1 LTREQT
7 ACYRNS
13 NNFVEGSLKQLSP
26 ALIHAI
32 VWVPWAIL
40 VIVGWTLSPLSNG
53 AFGAVSGWFSVGL
66 FSLGLLSA
74 GLFSAG
80 VYSAGLFSIGIFSA
94 GVFSVG
100 IFSFGTYSIGI
111 WASGQ
116 YPVGI
121 FTSQLK

>member
-1 LTREQT
+1 MNR
-7 ACYRNS
+7 
-13 NNFVEGSLKQLSP
+13 LSP
-26 ALIHAI
+26 ILLNII
-32 VWVPWAIL
+32 IWVPI
-40 VIVGWTLSPLSNG
+40 VIIIIIGNVAPPFANSG
-53 AFGAVSGWFSVGL
+53 FGATLGWMAAGL
-66 FSLGLLSA
+66 FSAGILSA

-100 IFSFGTYSIGI
+100 IFAFGTYAIGI

-121 FTSQLK
+121 FTSRPAEMPSKK